1 LARRDPWS
9 GKKIKKVSK
18 RIMKELHGYDWPGN
32 IRELEHVILRAMIL
46 SPGSTLVLDEAVL
59 GAPTARDSYSGSLNL
74 EEMERAHI
82 LSAMERCG
90 WKLKGKGNA
99 ADRLGLNPSPLHS
112 RMKKLRIERPQRN
125 S

>member
-1 LARRDPWS
+1 
-9 GKKIKKVSK
+9 
-18 RIMKELHGYDWPGN
+18 MKELQGYDWPGN

-90 WKLKGKGNA
+90 WKLKGNA